1 MRGRYKKEKKDLRVK
16 FGISI
21 NPRLNDLLLKEP
33 VSRSKFI
40 ENLVKEYYERKIWWQ
55 RNNKRFRNW
64 IQS

>member
-40 ENLVKEYYERKIWWQ
+40 ENLVKEYYEKKI
-55 RNNKRFRNW
+55 
-64 IQS
+64 